1 MRKGYF
7 VAVLSVAVVCSA
19 AAKAEPKTVSDP
31 VQISKILH
39 AIPALGGDL
48 GSRLDSAGMRVTAIH
63 IDPISKNDVADDP
76 LHWTLGDVQISIFTD
91 GQPLTNGC
99 DVLGSPTFIKRHGKY
114 LPQDRTGV
122 WLITGKCALPD

>member
-1 MRKGYF
+1 MKGYV
-7 VAVLSVAVVCSA
+7 VAILPVMMVCSA

-39 AIPALGGDL
+39 AIPSVGGDL

-63 IDPISKNDVADDP
+63 IDPISKSDVADDP
-76 LHWTLGDVQISIFTD
+76 QRWALGDVQISIFTD
-91 GQPLTNGC
+91 GKPLTGDC
-99 DVLGSPTFIKRHGKY
+99 DVLGSPIFIKRHGKY

-122 WLITGKCALPD
+122 WLTTGKCHLPD